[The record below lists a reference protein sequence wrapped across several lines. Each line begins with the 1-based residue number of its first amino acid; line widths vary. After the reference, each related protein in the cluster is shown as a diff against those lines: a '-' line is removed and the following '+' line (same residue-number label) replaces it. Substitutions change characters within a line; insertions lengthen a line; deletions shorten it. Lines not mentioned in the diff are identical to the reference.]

1 MESLPVWAQLL
12 ALFLLLLLS
21 AFFSISETSMMALNR
36 YRLAHLVRQ
45 GRRGALRT
53 SRLLAETDRLLG
65 TILLGNNVVN
75 TALTAIVTAL
85 AISYF
90 GNNDTVVLAASSVVA
105 IAIIIFCELTPKVF
119 GASYPERIALPASL
133 PLAGLMRLLT
143 PFVWAAN
150 LLVSGILSLVGYRR
164 LTDEEQSL
172 SQEELRT
179 IVLEGGRFIPNKHRS
194 ILLNL
199 FDLDDITID
208 DVMVPR
214 QRIEALDLSAD
225 EATLREQL
233 ATCYHNKLPVYDGE
247 INRVVGV
254 LHVRRALSLLQR
266 ETFNADDLREH
277 LDEPYFVPSETPVFR
292 QLQAFQETR
301 RRFGLVVDEYGEL
314 LGMVTLADI
323 VEELVGEFTSSGPGR
338 DAGPSWDEDGT
349 IQLEGSVQL
358 RELNRRLGTRFPLD
372 GPRTLNGLVLEALQE
387 LPEADVAVRFGDIVA
402 EVTHIEDRT
411 IRSVKLIRLTPGQG
425 SQAK

>member
-208 DVMVPR
+208 DVMV
-214 QRIEALDLSAD
+214 
-225 EATLREQL
+225 
-233 ATCYHNKLPVYDGE
+233 
-247 INRVVGV
+247 
-254 LHVRRALSLLQR
+254 
-266 ETFNADDLREH
+266 
-277 LDEPYFVPSETPVFR
+277 
-292 QLQAFQETR
+292 
-301 RRFGLVVDEYGEL
+301 
-314 LGMVTLADI
+314 
-323 VEELVGEFTSSGPGR
+323 
-338 DAGPSWDEDGT
+338 
-349 IQLEGSVQL
+349 
-358 RELNRRLGTRFPLD
+358 
-372 GPRTLNGLVLEALQE
+372 
-387 LPEADVAVRFGDIVA
+387 
-402 EVTHIEDRT
+402 
-411 IRSVKLIRLTPGQG
+411 
-425 SQAK
+425 